1 MTPMPIMTRL
11 ESFSLSVKK
20 LMTPGMMMN
29 RVHHPSKKMSI
40 LKRPMALPPKMM
52 PSAMMAIPQMIG
64 LICFIL
70 LYSFFLWQL

>member
-1 MTPMPIMTRL
+1 MPMPIMTRL

-20 LMTPGMMMN
+20 LMMPGTMMN
-29 RVHHPSKKMSI
+29 KVHQPSKKMSI
-40 LKRPMALPPKMM
+40 LKRPMALPPKMT
-52 PSAMMAIPQMIG
+52 PSAMMATPQMIG